1 MSFVQQKRFVSFY
14 SKENRDDKED
24 KNAYFR
30 YKNWYSTYWPEYRE
44 SSIGRRLSIV
54 KFFLCFWFMVFIVK
68 TRDLTRA
75 VWGLHV
81 ASTIR
86 LPTIGLICLT
96 HLPHEVPSRAAA
108 ARAWASNAGW

>member
-1 MSFVQQKRFVSFY
+1 
-14 SKENRDDKED
+14 
-24 KNAYFR
+24 
-30 YKNWYSTYWPEYRE
+30 
-44 SSIGRRLSIV
+44 
-54 KFFLCFWFMVFIVK
+54 MVFIVK